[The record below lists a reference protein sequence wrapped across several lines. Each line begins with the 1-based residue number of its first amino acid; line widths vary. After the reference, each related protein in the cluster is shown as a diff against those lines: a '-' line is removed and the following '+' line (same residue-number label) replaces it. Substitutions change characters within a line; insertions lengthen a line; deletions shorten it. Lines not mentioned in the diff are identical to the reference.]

1 MTTEISIAIQ
11 NALQLENADNIKSYW
26 AGIYLSVLES
36 LVFQNNTAIGFHQL
50 LKKELPLT
58 LASLKA
64 NSNMSTLNALLS
76 TTYKNHSFEYIIRN
90 MFNTY
95 KYQTLFFNL
104 IDKLCEENDCDSRSP
119 LYCKYFIL
127 GKDSVTQHPE
137 IDRFDFRVKTK
148 DGWISDKSKIKEYMQ
163 HCDAAIQVSYYEE
176 KIKVLFLGE
185 IEGKH
190 GDKLLR
196 PSFWINDK
204 KGLAENRCFH
214 FGIGVTPTPDDLKIT
229 ENLPRQK
236 VSQTLVPVGKN
247 NVVVNTFEQVTDLPS
262 DVYYALEDMKKKF
275 NDNEFNKPN
284 SLFSDIFYNS
294 IKIVLDL
301 INEYW
306 NKNIMELLIELRKL
320 IDNWPNNLDVTIEV
334 INDGRELL
342 SSKSLV
348 YTIPPLAGSDVFIR
362 QAKSIEKHVI
372 ETKKVTPGDSN
383 ISISSVF
390 TGNFLLPRRK
400 RITKP

>member
-104 IDKLCEENDCDSRSP
+104 IDKLCEENDCESRSP

-204 KGLAENRCFH
+204 KGLAKNRCFH
-214 FGIGVTPTPDDLKIT
+214 FGIGVTPTPDDLKII

-284 SLFSDIFYNS
+284 SLFSDVFYNS

-301 INEYW
+301 INKYW

-320 IDNWPNNLDVTIEV
+320 INNCPNNLDVTIEV
-334 INDGRELL
+334 INDGREIR

-372 ETKKVTPGDSN
+372 ETNKVTPGDSN